1 MTKNIKAEG
10 PNRDSIDYW
19 NGPQG
24 QNWVDQNPL
33 SEALEGDRRLR
44 HPFWKS
50 LELQIKIGP
59 WELTYS

>member
-10 PNRDSIDYW
+10 PNRDSIDNW

-44 HPFWKS
+44 LTFWKS
-50 LELQIKIGP
+50 LESRLK
-59 WELTYS
+59 